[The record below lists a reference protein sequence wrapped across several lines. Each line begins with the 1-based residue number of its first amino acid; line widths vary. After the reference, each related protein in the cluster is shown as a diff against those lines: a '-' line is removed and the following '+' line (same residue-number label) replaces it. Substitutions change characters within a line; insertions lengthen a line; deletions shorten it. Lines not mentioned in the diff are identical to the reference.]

1 MSAGLILPV
10 SNNRSRISDGP
21 WAPYC
26 AHRRDVRSLIP
37 RSRAAAAAARD
48 PDLAHGIEHA
58 GIVAAISPGLDEH
71 ETFDAEQL
79 GERRDSRRAARAA
92 ERNAGFPS
100 LQIRKGSVPPGRI
113 YGNARRLI
121 DGEAIAYADDG
132 LASFELLRGRHH
144 ERLVAL
150 CAFDL
155 LELDERDLCCTPLE
169 DRERVLARLAL
180 SLRPLARLDQDDVLL
195 AKSGRWGAYGEH
207 RLNQRGRVAKA
218 WRD

>member
-1 MSAGLILPV
+1 MLRTRRTTPGFIEPCLPSAAKHPPSGPGWLHEV
-10 SNNRSRISDGP
+10 KHDGFRLM
-21 WAPYC
+21 A
-26 AHRRDVRSLIP
+26 RRDAVGVRLFTRNGIDWSGRFPLIV
-37 RSRAAAAAARD
+37 R
-48 PDLAHGIEHA
+48 
-58 GIVAAISPGLDEH
+58 AISALK
-71 ETFDAEQL
+71 
-79 GERRDSRRAARAA
+79 AR
-92 ERNAGFPS
+92 S
-100 LQIRKGSVPPGRI
+100 C
-113 YGNARRLI
+113 LI

-144 ERLVAL
+144 DRLVAL